1 MKWNKVSALL
11 VLFLLCLSGLVS
23 AEEKILNL
31 YGWAGYLPESVIRQF
46 EAETGIRINYSTYVN
61 NEALYA
67 KLKANPDAGYDVII
81 PSSYFI
87 SRMQKHGLIQKI
99 DSSKLKHYKN
109 IDPAFFNKEHDPK
122 NEYSVPY
129 LWNGTGIVINTRYL
143 SPNSINSWAELWLPR
158 YQDQLLILDD
168 TRESFSI
175 ALMTLGYSVN
185 DKDPTHIKAAFE
197 KLKALMPNIKL
208 FNLEAQRSIYL
219 DEDIAIG
226 MGWNGDIFLA
236 KQDNPNLQYIYPKE
250 GFVIT
255 LDTLAIPTGAK
266 HVENAYR
273 FIDFVLRPDIAK
285 EITLDS
291 GFSTPNMAA
300 KKLLPVSVRTD
311 PILYPDAEILKT
323 AQFQADV
330 DEAAPLY
337 EKYFERLKLEK

>member
-1 MKWNKVSALL
+1 MKWNKISALL
-11 VLFLLCLSGLVS
+11 SLFLLCLSELVL

-31 YGWAGYLPESVIRQF
+31 YGWAGYLPESVIKQF
-46 EAETGIRINYSTYVN
+46 EVETGIRINYSTYVN

-99 DSSKLKHYKN
+99 NSSKLKHYKH
-109 IDPAFFNKEHDPK
+109 IDPAFLNKEHDPK
-122 NEYSVPY
+122 NEYSIPY

-143 SPNSINSWAELWLPR
+143 PANSIHSWAELWLPR

-236 KQDNPNLQYIYPKE
+236 RQDNPNLQYIYPKE

-255 LDTLAIPTGAK
+255 LDTLAIPRGAK
-266 HVENAYR
+266 HIENAYR

-300 KKLLPVSVRTD
+300 KKLLPAFVRTD
-311 PILYPDAEILKT
+311 PILYPDAEILKR

-330 DEAAPLY
+330 SEAALLY